1 MRIQVKLL
9 SRNRPYTKLS
19 PKGIVLHETATPEA
33 SAENEYRYFNNN
45 NIGASAH
52 GFVDWNGYIQTIP
65 YNEIAWHAGYTANS
79 KYIGI
84 EMCHATN
91 KADFDRVWN
100 NTVELFAT
108 LIKQYGW
115 TVNDIHTHDEMSKLY
130 KETDH
135 TDPIGYFKKFGRTI
149 DDFKKAVENK
159 MNGDLTMAQYEELK
173 NEIEKIRE
181 QLSTYK
187 YMDESIKKISPDA
200 FKALQAA
207 IKKGA
212 IAYGENGFTPGLTK
226 DMIRMIIYMYRAEVF
241 N

>member
-19 PKGIVLHETATPEA
+19 PKGIVLHETATPGA

-173 NEIEKIRE
+173 NEIEKIKE

-187 YMDESIKKISPDA
+187 YMDGSIKKISPDA
-200 FKALQAA
+200 FEALQAA

>member
-19 PKGIVLHETATPEA
+19 PKGVVLHETATPGA

-45 NIGASAH
+45 DIGASAH

-65 YNEIAWHAGYTANS
+65 YNEVAWHAGYTANS

-91 KADFDRVWN
+91 KADFDKVWN
-100 NTVELFAT
+100 NTVELFTT
-108 LIKQYGW
+108 LLKQYGW
-115 TVNDIHTHDEMSKLY
+115 TVNDIHTHNEMSKLY

-173 NEIEKIRE
+173 NEIEKIKE

-187 YMDESIKKISPDA
+187 YMDDSIKKISPDA
-200 FKALQAA
+200 FEALQAA

-226 DMIRMIIYMYRAEVF
+226 NMIRMIIYMYRAEVF

>member
-200 FKALQAA
+200 FEALQAA